1 MTSRSEVC
9 DRRLIC
15 LHIIGSLEI
24 GGAEM
29 TLCKLIESTDPK
41 IIGHIVVSL
50 LPPEALEKR
59 IKAAG
64 ARIVSLNMS
73 RNRITLTDICRLAKL
88 IKKINP
94 DLVHT
99 WMYISDIIGGL
110 ATRLAGTFPII
121 FSIRHGSFKGDKAR
135 TVLLA
140 KITAWLSH
148 LIPQRIIACSTAA
161 AELHRQTGYA
171 ADRVQII
178 PNGFTKKDNS
188 SLRGKLRAHLGVNKS
203 AILVGMIGRYVPAKD
218 HNCFIKAATL
228 VKKLFSQAEFVLC
241 GAGVEKNNHSLASA
255 IDSAGLANCCHLLGN
270 QTEIDWI
277 LADLNFLVSSS
288 SSEAFANVI
297 GEAMA
302 SGIPCVATNVG
313 DSAHIIG
320 STGIIVPPDD
330 HQSLAQGMLQM
341 LQKTSAELAE
351 MGMQAQKRI
360 LQMFSL
366 PAVARC
372 YEKMYFEVANVRRSK
387 R

>member
-1 MTSRSEVC
+1 MTVRSEPC
-9 DRRLIC
+9 NRRLLC

-29 TLCKLIESTDPK
+29 TLCKLIEATDPK
-41 IIGHIVVSL
+41 IIDHIVVSL
-50 LPPEALEKR
+50 LPPEALQHR
-59 IKAAG
+59 IEAAG
-64 ARIVSLNMS
+64 AKILSLNMS
-73 RNRITLTDICRLAKL
+73 RSRLTLTDFCRLAKL

-110 ATRLAGTFPII
+110 ATRLAGTVPVI
-121 FSIRHGSFKGDKAR
+121 FSIRHGSFKGDKTR

-140 KITAWLSH
+140 KVTAWLSH

-171 ADRVQII
+171 ADRIQII
-178 PNGFTKKDNS
+178 PNGFTIKDNS
-188 SLRGKLRAHLGVNKS
+188 SLRGKLRAHLGVSKS
-203 AILVGMIGRYVPAKD
+203 AVLVGMIGRYVPVKD
-218 HNCFIKAATL
+218 HNCFIKAAAL
-228 VKKLFSQAEFVLC
+228 VKKKFSQAEFVMC
-241 GAGVEKNNHSLASA
+241 GAGVEKTNHSLLSA
-255 IDSAGLANCCHLLGN
+255 IDAAGLANCCHLLGS
-270 QTEIDWI
+270 QTETDWI

-302 SGIPCVATNVG
+302 AGISCVATNVG
-313 DSAHIIG
+313 DSAHIVG
-320 STGIIVPPDD
+320 NTGIIVPPDD

-341 LQKTSAELAE
+341 LQKTPPELEE
-351 MGMQAQKRI
+351 MGMKAQKRI
-360 LQMFSL
+360 EQMFSL
-366 PAVARC
+366 PVVARC
-372 YEKMYFEVANVRRSK
+372 YEKMYFEVANVRRSE

>member
-1 MTSRSEVC
+1 MTGRSEPC
-9 DRRLIC
+9 NRRLLC

-29 TLCKLIESTDPK
+29 TLCKLIEATDPK
-41 IIGHIVVSL
+41 IIDHIVVSL
-50 LPPEALEKR
+50 LPPEALQHR
-59 IKAAG
+59 IEAAG
-64 ARIVSLNMS
+64 AKILSLNMS
-73 RNRITLTDICRLAKL
+73 RSRLTLTDFCRLAKL

-110 ATRLAGTFPII
+110 ATRLAGTVPVI
-121 FSIRHGSFKGDKAR
+121 FSIRHGSFKGDKTR
-135 TVLLA
+135 TVILA
-140 KITAWLSH
+140 KVAAWLSH

-171 ADRVQII
+171 VDRLQII
-178 PNGFTKKDNS
+178 PNGFTIKDNS
-188 SLRGKLRAHLGVNKS
+188 PLRGKLHAHLGVSKS
-203 AILVGMIGRYVPAKD
+203 AILVGMIGRYVPVKD
-218 HNCFIKAATL
+218 HNCFIKAAAL
-228 VKKLFSQAEFVLC
+228 VKKQFSQAEFVMC
-241 GAGVEKNNHSLASA
+241 GAGVEKTNHSLLSA
-255 IDSAGLANCCHLLGN
+255 INAAGLANCCHLLGS
-270 QTEIDWI
+270 QTDTDWI

-302 SGIPCVATNVG
+302 SGIPCIATNVG
-313 DSAHIIG
+313 DSAHIVG
-320 STGIIVPPDD
+320 NTGIIVPPDD

-341 LQKTSAELAE
+341 LQKTPPELE
-351 MGMQAQKRI
+351 KMGMKAQKRI
-360 LQMFSL
+360 EQMFSL

-372 YEKMYFEVANVRRSK
+372 YEKMYFEVANVRRSE

>member
-1 MTSRSEVC
+1 MTGRSESC
-9 DRRLIC
+9 NRRLLC

-29 TLCKLIESTDPK
+29 TLCKLIETTDPK
-41 IIGHIVVSL
+41 IINHVVISL
-50 LPPEALEKR
+50 LPPESLQHR
-59 IKAAG
+59 VKATG
-64 ARIVSLNMS
+64 ARIVSLNMA
-73 RNRITLTDICRLAKL
+73 RNRLTLTDICRLAKL

-110 ATRLAGTFPII
+110 ATRLAGTFPVI

-161 AELHRQTGYA
+161 AELHRQSGYA
-171 ADRVQII
+171 ADRLQII
-178 PNGFTKKDNS
+178 PNGFTIKDNS
-188 SLRGKLRAHLGVNKS
+188 TLRGKLRAHLGVNES

-218 HNCFIKAATL
+218 HNCFIKAAAL
-228 VKKLFSQAEFVLC
+228 VKKQFSQAEFVLC
-241 GAGVEKNNHSLASA
+241 GAGVEKNNHSLVSV
-255 IDSAGLANCCHLLGN
+255 IDAAGLANCCHLLGN
-270 QTEIDWI
+270 QAEIDWI

-302 SGIPCVATNVG
+302 AGIPCVATNVG
-313 DSAHIIG
+313 DSAHIVG
-320 STGIIVPPDD
+320 NTGIIVPPDE
-330 HQSLAQGMLQM
+330 HEPLAQGMLQM

-360 LQMFSL
+360 VQMFSL